1 MAEKTKPRGYLITF
15 EGVDA
20 AGKSTQIDLLTARLK
35 KTKHKVEVVRE
46 PGGTVISEKIREL
59 LLDVAHREMNPLA
72 ELFLYEAA
80 RAQLVHQKIHPALE
94 KGWIVICD
102 RFTDSSYAYQGYGRE
117 LSVSMIKQLNA
128 WATGGIKPD
137 ITFFID
143 VPQSEARKRKK
154 NMNTAK
160 DRLEHTA
167 DEKFYEEVRKGYL
180 ELADQE
186 PTRLKVV
193 DGTRSVEEIEK
204 EIFEIINMV
213 MTV

>member
-1 MAEKTKPRGYLITF
+1 MAEKTKPRGYLVTF

-46 PGGTVISEKIREL
+46 PGGTVISEKIRAL
-59 LLDVAHREMNPLA
+59 LLDVAHREMDSLA

-80 RAQLVHQKIHPALE
+80 RAQLVRQKIRPALE

-102 RFTDSSYAYQGYGRE
+102 RFADSSYAYQGYGRE
-117 LSVSMIKQLNA
+117 LSVSMVKQLNE

-143 VPQSEARKRKK
+143 VAQSEARKRKK

-167 DEKFYEEVRKGYL
+167 GEKFYEEVRKGYL

-186 PTRLKVV
+186 PTRLKVI
-193 DGTRSVEEIEK
+193 DGTRPVEEIEK

-213 MTV
+213 MNV